1 MKIIMGENIKQWKA
15 VPAGSGGTSRDL
27 DGGAKGAKS
36 EKNWKEQVAVLKTQ
50 NANLKRKA
58 PGGKG
63 DKSDQNPNKK
73 FKGDKKVGNPM
84 TLKTLLNG
92 SNICEGFNKGSCTGN
107 CARTPPEL
115 HVCNGKM
122 KNGKKDVAC
131 GKKHKSTE
139 CTFCLQRS

>member
-1 MKIIMGENIKQWKA
+1 M
-15 VPAGSGGTSRDL
+15 
-27 DGGAKGAKS
+27 
-36 EKNWKEQVAVLKTQ
+36 LKTQ

-73 FKGDKKVGNPM
+73 FKGDKKSGNPM

-92 SNICEGFNKGSCTGN
+92 SNICEGYNKGSCTGS

-122 KNGKKDVAC
+122 ENGKQDVAR
-131 GKKHKSTE
+131 GRQRKSTQ
-139 CTFCLQRS
+139 CTVCLQKSWGSPGVGHQGAVGRLERSPMPPGVQATRELVAAQLQGPP